1 MKTAAIYC
9 RVSTEE
15 QGKEGTSLES
25 QRTACLAKAIAEDY
39 QVPDDNV
46 FIEKYSGLSLDRTEL
61 TKLRALIKSNPMG
74 AIIAYTP
81 DRLCRNGEDIL
92 TLAKEFKSYGVKL
105 IFVKEQWDDTLN
117 GKLIAF
123 ILGWASEFEA
133 AQIRERTMR
142 GKHTR
147 ALQGRLPSGG
157 GRKLYG
163 YNYLPGKGVG
173 EGIRYVNQEEAKWV
187 AEIFRWFV
195 EERLSINGITRR
207 LRDLGVPTP
216 AGSTFWIRQ
225 SVYRI
230 LTNYAYIGKTYA
242 FTKDYVEPKRRR
254 NPNTRRKKTGV
265 IVKPKEQ
272 WLEIPKA
279 TPPII
284 SHQIFEAAQMY
295 LKRNKELSQRNR
307 KRDYLLSGYI
317 FCRCG
322 ARYQGYLKKWKDN
335 GKPNSQ
341 RWYRCG
347 KSQSI
352 VTPDPCLNRQLH
364 GPKIEEAIWREIETR
379 LSKPEMLLQA
389 LEMKGKESEQLTTL
403 QNRIAQAQT
412 QLENRTKQK
421 ERIWRAFELTGDE
434 GAFKKDV
441 ERLEQEVR
449 ALEQE
454 KSELEQKIEAYQNYE
469 IDAKRVKEACKLYS
483 DNLKNMTYQDK
494 RLALEALQIRVV
506 VEEDKIVLNGIIPMA
521 SPSIESSVSKSP
533 KRRWLIAPL

>member
-25 QRTACLAKAIAEDY
+25 QCEACMAKAIAEGY
-39 QVPDDNV
+39 QVSDEMV

-61 TKLRALIKSNPMG
+61 SKLRALVKSDPMG

-105 IFVKEQWDDTLN
+105 VFVKEQWDDTLN

-142 GKHTR
+142 GKRTR
-147 ALQGRLPSGG
+147 ALQGRLPSGA

-163 YNYLPGKGVG
+163 YDYLPGKGVG
-173 EGIRYVNQEEAKWV
+173 EGIRYVNKEQAKWV
-187 AEIFRWFV
+187 TEIFRWFV

-207 LRDLGVPTP
+207 LRSFDVPTP
-216 AGSTFWIRQ
+216 AGSAFWLRQ

-230 LTNYAYIGKTYA
+230 LTNCAYIGKTYA

-265 IVKPKEQ
+265 IIKPRDQ

-279 TPPII
+279 TPAIV
-284 SHQIFEAAQMY
+284 SEQVFEAAQMY
-295 LKRNKELSQRNR
+295 LKRNKELSLRNR
-307 KRDYLLSGYI
+307 KREYLLSGYI
-317 FCRCG
+317 FCHCG
-322 ARYQGYLKKWKDN
+322 TRFQGYVKKWKDN
-335 GKPNSQ
+335 GKPHSQ
-341 RWYRCG
+341 RYYRCG

-352 VTPDPCLNRQLH
+352 VTPERYLNRQLH
-364 GPKIEEAIWREIETR
+364 APKTEDAIWRQIEMR

-389 LEMKGKESEQLTTL
+389 LELKGNEAKQLTTM
-403 QNRIAQAQT
+403 QNRLAQARS
-412 QLENRTKQK
+412 QLENRKKQR

-434 GAFKKDV
+434 DSFKKDV
-441 ERLEQEVR
+441 ERLDHEMQ
-449 ALEQE
+449 ALENE
-454 KSELEQKIEAYQNYE
+454 KSELEQKVEGYQHYD

-483 DNLKNMTYQDK
+483 DNLKNMTYQEK
-494 RLALEALQIRVV
+494 RLALEALQISIV
-506 VEEDKIVLNGIIPMA
+506 VEGDKILLNGIIPMA
-521 SPSIESSVSKSP
+521 SPEIVSSVS
-533 KRRWLIAPL
+533 R

>member
-25 QRTACLAKAIAEDY
+25 QRAACMAKAIADGY
-39 QVPDDNV
+39 QVLDENV
-46 FIEKYSGLSLDRTEL
+46 FIEKYSGLSLDRPEL
-61 TKLRALIKSNPMG
+61 SKLQALVKGATIT
-74 AIIAYTP
+74 AIIAHTP
-81 DRLCRNGEDIL
+81 DRLSRRGEDIL
-92 TLAKEFKSYGVKL
+92 QLAKEFKSNGVKL
-105 IFVKEQWDDTLN
+105 LFVKEQWDDTLN

-133 AQIRERTMR
+133 SQIRERTMR
-142 GKHTR
+142 GKRAR
-147 ALQGRLPSGG
+147 ALQGRLPSGA

-163 YNYLPGKGVG
+163 YDYLPGKGLG
-173 EGIRYVNQEEAKWV
+173 EGIRYVNKEQAKWV
-187 AEIFRWFV
+187 NEIFRWFV

-216 AGSTFWIRQ
+216 AGSNFWIRQ

-230 LTNYAYIGKTYA
+230 LTNCAYIGKTFA

-265 IVKPKEQ
+265 IVKPKDQ

-284 SHQIFEAAQMY
+284 SEQVFETAQVY
-295 LKRNKELSQRNR
+295 LKKNKELSQRNR

-347 KSQSI
+347 KSQTI
-352 VTPDPCLNRQLH
+352 VTPDPCPNRQLH

-389 LEMKGKESEQLTTL
+389 LEMKGKEAEQLTTL
-403 QNRIAQAQT
+403 QNSLAQAQT
-412 QLENRTKQK
+412 QIENRAKQK

-441 ERLEQEVR
+441 ERLDQEVR
-449 ALEQE
+449 AIEQE

-469 IDAKRVKEACKLYS
+469 IDANRVKEACKLYS

-506 VEEDKIVLNGIIPMA
+506 VEGDKIVLNGIIPMA
-521 SPSIESSVSKSP
+521 SPSIESSVSRLP
-533 KRRWLIAPL
+533 TPHWLISPL